1 MAKAAEAFRL
11 ICGLYKTQ
19 CRKEG
24 NMRETLKRIKADMIL
39 SAVLCVILGI
49 VILFWPEQTIG
60 LFCRVLAAGLIVMG
74 VLYVLSYFNNRLM
87 HPFSGILGFVV
98 LFVGI
103 WIFLKPQSVASLIP
117 IVIGVILVVHAIQD
131 IRLAFEVRRNNYES
145 WWGMLVI
152 ASVSMVFGILSIVK
166 AFGIV
171 TFAVRMIGIGLIYDG
186 VSDLWIV
193 TTAARAAR
201 AFLQDAQAVDV
212 DYKEVDGEE

>member
-1 MAKAAEAFRL
+1 
-11 ICGLYKTQ
+11 
-19 CRKEG
+19 
-24 NMRETLKRIKADMIL
+24 MRETLKRIKADMIL